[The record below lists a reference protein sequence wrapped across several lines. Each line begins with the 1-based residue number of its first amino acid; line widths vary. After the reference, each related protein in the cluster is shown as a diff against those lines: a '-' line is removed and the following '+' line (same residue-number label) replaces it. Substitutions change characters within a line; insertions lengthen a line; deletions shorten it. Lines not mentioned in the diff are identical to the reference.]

1 MPYHNKIQLC
11 PHDAML
17 STAKI
22 TSYVCIN
29 HPHQARVA
37 GQLDTLA
44 LANKQLTS
52 DLYECLALYTIICH
66 TDNITY
72 YDFESR
78 LKLKDIVPATCRK
91 KQIMV
96 LSF

>member
-44 LANKQLTS
+44 LVNKQLAS
-52 DLYECLALYTIICH
+52 DLNKCLAKYAIIGNYILTI
-66 TDNITY
+66 
-72 YDFESR
+72 
-78 LKLKDIVPATCRK
+78 
-91 KQIMV
+91 
-96 LSF
+96 